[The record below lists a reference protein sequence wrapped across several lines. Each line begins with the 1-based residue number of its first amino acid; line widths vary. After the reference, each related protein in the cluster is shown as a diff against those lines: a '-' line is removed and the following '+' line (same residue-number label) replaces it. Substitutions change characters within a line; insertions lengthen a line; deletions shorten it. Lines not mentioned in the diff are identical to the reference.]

1 MWSWNVLRPAI
12 AWRRRSSSGSD
23 LQDVPPLLNGMLTS
37 IVVAERYLPVKS
49 LPGITLTRRG
59 RRP

>member
-1 MWSWNVLRPAI
+1 MLRPAI

-49 LPGITLTRRG
+49 LPGITLMLRA